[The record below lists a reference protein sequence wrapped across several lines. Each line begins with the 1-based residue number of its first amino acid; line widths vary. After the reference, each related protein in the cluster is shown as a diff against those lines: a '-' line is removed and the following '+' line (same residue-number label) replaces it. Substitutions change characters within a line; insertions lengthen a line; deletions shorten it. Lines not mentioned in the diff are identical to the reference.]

1 MSMVMDVYELIR
13 DLIEEAKEA
22 QNANMVNQLIDIKLA
37 LLDIQE
43 ENKKLKKQLERQ
55 EQIERHPDC
64 DYITLKDDGLH
75 IQYCSTCW
83 GNEGKLIQLRE
94 NREIGKGFPRC
105 PICFNNWLSA
115 RNSGT

>member
-22 QNANMVNQLIDIKLA
+22 QNANMVNQLIDIKLT

-64 DYITLKDDGLH
+64 DWSYVKI
-75 IQYCSTCW
+75 
-83 GNEGKLIQLRE
+83 
-94 NREIGKGFPRC
+94 
-105 PICFNNWLSA
+105 
-115 RNSGT
+115 